1 MAIRA
6 DTPDIALKAPPAPT
20 GRRRFRVRP
29 LSLIGMTAGGTL
41 LVGYLSVI
49 VLIPIAALAA
59 HGLGISI
66 HTHSQ
71 GFAFWN
77 WTITTNFSGF
87 WQAVTAPDA
96 LSAIWLSLWLSLS
109 VAAINAVAGI
119 AIAWVLVR
127 DEFPGKRIMEAVID
141 LPFALPTIVAGV
153 VFLVLYGDA
162 SPIHVNLFETW
173 AGLLVALLFVTLPF
187 SVRSIQPVLQSL
199 EGNTSEAAARTLGAG
214 KIRTFWN
221 VVLPSLLP
229 AVLSGFGLAFARAV
243 GEFGSIDLISG
254 GLGRTTTA
262 SILIYRL
269 MGSFYTQG
277 QAAAVSVALL
287 VISLLLLGTSAA
299 GARRVS
305 RRLSA

>member
-1 MAIRA
+1 
-6 DTPDIALKAPPAPT
+6 
-20 GRRRFRVRP
+20 
-29 LSLIGMTAGGTL
+29 MTCGGTL
-41 LVGYLSVI
+41 LVGYLSII
-49 VLIPIAALAA
+49 VLIPIAALTA

-66 HTHSQ
+66 HTHGA
-71 GFAFWN
+71 GFAFWD
-77 WTITTNFSGF
+77 WTITSDFAGF
-87 WQAVTAPDA
+87 WQTVTSPDS

-119 AIAWVLVR
+119 AIAWTLVR
-127 DEFPGKRIMEAVID
+127 DEFPGKRIVEAVID

-162 SPIHVNLFETW
+162 SPVHVNLFETW
-173 AGLLVALLFVTLPF
+173 AGLFVALLFVTLPF
-187 SVRSIQPVLQSL
+187 SVRAIQPVLQSL
-199 EGNTSEAAARTLGAG
+199 DGHSEAASQTLGAG
-214 KIRTFWN
+214 PLRTFWT

-269 MGSFYTQG
+269 MGTFSTQD
-277 QAAAVSVALL
+277 QAASVSVALL
-287 VISLLLLGTSAA
+287 VISLLLLATSAA
-299 GARRVS
+299 GARRIS
-305 RRLSA
+305 RRLSS